1 MSRQETR
8 RTPSGLQEKEK
19 SPEFK
24 LDTTHAL
31 LAPGQ
36 GNQRRGMGL
45 DLAESSEAARSVWNK
60 VDTVLQPA
68 LGYILSEKIWRG
80 NDEDLATNAQFAV
93 ITDALARK
101 AALEEAGLLGN
112 PGWHGG
118 NSLGLITAL
127 VNSGSLNI
135 EGAAHLAN
143 ARREAVGLVTNE
155 SPKTTMLSLNDVDQ
169 ERVEEI
175 KKKHNLVTCLINTDS
190 QVVVGGNVEDVEK
203 AVKELEEMGEGKRK
217 VFRMDVNAAFHSEH
231 MRKAVPFWTEVVNS
245 APIEE
250 PKFGVVVGAST
261 GEVRKLLTPEDI
273 KTELILQLTS
283 SELYR
288 DVVKFLRLQGVT
300 QMTELNAVARLTH
313 LNHLI
318 FGEGSRQRIALPTDT
333 KIAVANRWAAPAAP
347 IEAVPTPVRDKN
359 SRDSIKAFYFK
370 WIVNRVDNL
379 KLEEMSEDMSFTE
392 GATLDSAD
400 LMALRAAIRAEYGRN
415 LSDEEAAQILTIGAG
430 IDATYKLMNS

>member
-1 MSRQETR
+1 MSIPASERGITPPQLPENRPTKET
-8 RTPSGLQEKEK
+8 S
-19 SPEFK
+19 
-24 LDTTHAL
+24 LDTKHAL
-31 LAPGQ
+31 IAPGQ

-45 DLAESSEAARSVWNK
+45 DLANSSEAARGVWRK
-60 VDTVLQPA
+60 VDEVLQPN
-68 LGYILSEKIWRG
+68 LGYLLSEKIWQG
-80 NDEDLATNAQFAV
+80 SEADLSANAQFAV

-101 AALEEAGLLGN
+101 AALEETGLLGK

-143 ARREAVGLVTNE
+143 ARRRAVGLVTDE
-155 SPKTTMLSLNDVDQ
+155 GPKTTMVSLEDVD
-169 ERVEEI
+169 EVRVEGV

-190 QVVVGGNVEDVEK
+190 QVVVGGNVEDVES
-203 AVKELEEMGEGKRK
+203 AIEELKGLGERK

-231 MRKAVPFWTEVVNS
+231 MRRAVPFWTEVVNS

-273 KTELILQLTS
+273 KTELILQLTKT
-283 SELYR
+283 ERYR
-288 DVVKFLRLQGVT
+288 DVAKFLRLQGVT
-300 QMTELNAVARLTH
+300 QMTELNAVGRLTH
-313 LNHLI
+313 MNHDI
-318 FGEGSRQRIALPTDT
+318 FGEGSRQRVALPKDT
-333 KIAVANRWAAPAAP
+333 KVNIANRWVAPV
-347 IEAVPTPVRDKN
+347 EVPKEKSPSFEERV
-359 SRDSIKAFYFK
+359 SRDAVKKFYIG
-370 WIVNRVDNL
+370 WISNRMGNDPG
-379 KLEEMSEDMSFTE
+379 EYSEDMTFVE
-392 GATLDSAD
+392 GAGLDSSDIMAFRA
-400 LMALRAAIRAEYGRN
+400 ALRTEFKRN